1 MVAMMFSC
9 RVSDRGGGIPH
20 SIVERVHNYNYSSSG
35 SDNNIGAPQQV
46 GLFDEITNPCNRS
59 GENPGTMHGYVT
71 MQCNLCRL
79 EVKKLCEVS
88 CSLNILFGFI

>member
-1 MVAMMFSC
+1 MDSNDSIIHGGQFFFSC

-35 SDNNIGAPQQV
+35 GENNNNNTGAQQQV

-59 GENPGTMHGYVT
+59 GENPGTMHGYV
-71 MQCNLCRL
+71 N
-79 EVKKLCEVS
+79 S
-88 CSLNILFGFI
+88 AW